1 MTTLR
6 SVKGM
11 KDYLPKEVPAY
22 RRIEEAF
29 ARVMQRSG
37 FREMRTPIVEPTA
50 LFVRAI
56 GEVTDVVEKE
66 MYSFQHH
73 DESLTLRPEGTAGV
87 VRAYL
92 QNNLGNDEP
101 VTKVFYQGAMFRA
114 ERTQRGRYRQ
124 FHQLGAEVFG
134 DPSPAADAD
143 LLATLVVFLREI
155 GVSSP
160 EVILGSIGGKATRA
174 AFRESL
180 VDFLTPKLETMSE
193 ESKRRIL
200 TNPLRI
206 LDSKHPGDRA
216 ACEGAPSILDVLD
229 AEDQTHFDAL
239 RRYLDALAVPYRV
252 DRGLVR
258 GLDYY
263 SRTLFEIKGATEKLG
278 AGDTLLGGGRYD
290 GLVEELGG
298 RATPA
303 IGFAA
308 GLERLVIATE
318 ENVAPPRIDVFVAS
332 LGEGAVA
339 RALALANELRS
350 HGISVECDGRGA
362 SIKAQL
368 RRANAADARFAIVL
382 GDREVSDGVA
392 ELKDLAA
399 RTAAP
404 FPLAE
409 MAAAAKAGLLRPPAD
424 ADQVVSS

>member
-73 DESLTLRPEGTAGV
+73 DEALTLRPEGTAGV

-101 VTKVFYQGAMFRA
+101 VTKVFYEGAMFRA

-180 VDFLTPKLETMSE
+180 VDFLTPKLATMSE

-216 ACEGAPSILDVLD
+216 ACEGAPAILDVLD
-229 AEDQTHFDAL
+229 ADDQNHFDAL

-332 LGEGAVA
+332 LGEGAVG

-362 SIKAQL
+362 SVKAQL
-368 RRANAADARFAIVL
+368 RRANAVDARFAIVL

-392 ELKDLAA
+392 DLKDLAA
-399 RTAAP
+399 RTSTSVA
-404 FPLAE
+404 LSG
-409 MAAAAKAGLLRPPAD
+409 MAAAAKAGLEGPPA
-424 ADQVVSS
+424 AAEQAVSS